1 MRINMLNLKQQYD
14 SIRDEVREAVDAVL
28 ESTAY
33 VLGPRVK
40 EFEAKVAE
48 YIGVSD
54 GIGVAN
60 GTDALHLSVKAL
72 GIGDGDEVITTPFT
86 FFATTEAIMY
96 EGAVP
101 VFVDI
106 DPETYCIDVKGIEE
120 KITKRTKAIMPVH
133 MFGHPADMKSI
144 MQIAEKH
151 GLMVI
156 EDCAQSIGATIDGKK
171 TGSFGNTGCF
181 SFYPSK
187 NLGAFG
193 DGGLIA
199 LNDKAVAESI
209 LKFRNHGSAGG
220 YLHEVVGI
228 NSRLDEIQAAI
239 LLVKLRRIDEFN
251 ALRSARAAQYTKLL
265 SDKVTCPVERPGCR
279 HVYHQYTLR
288 HPERDRIKGKL
299 AKEGIASTVYYP
311 IPVHLQPALA
321 ELGLK
326 KGALP
331 QAELASEQV
340 LSLPMYPELEE
351 SSVETIAGIIAGI

>member
-1 MRINMLNLKQQYD
+1 MIQMLNLKKQYE
-14 SIRDEVREAVDAVL
+14 SISQEVQDAVSAVL

-33 VLGPRVK
+33 ILGPRVK

-48 YIGVSD
+48 YVGVSD

-72 GIGDGDEVITTPFT
+72 GISEGDEVITTPFT
-86 FFATTEAIMY
+86 FFATTEAILY
-96 EGAVP
+96 ERAKP

-106 DPETYCIDVKGIEE
+106 DPETYCIDVARIEE
-120 KITKRTKAIMPVH
+120 KITPRTKAIMPVH
-133 MFGHPADMKSI
+133 MFGHPADMKAI
-144 MQIAEKH
+144 MDIASKH

-156 EDCAQSIGATIDGKK
+156 EDCAQSIGAHINGKK

-193 DGGLIA
+193 DGGLIT
-199 LNDKAVAESI
+199 LNDREVAESI

-228 NSRLDEIQAAI
+228 NSRLDELQAAI
-239 LLVKLRRIDEFN
+239 LLVKLRHLDEYN
-251 ALRSARAAQYTKLL
+251 ALRRQWAARYTSLL
-265 SDKVTCPVERPGCR
+265 DKVVKCPVERPGCH
-279 HVYHQYTLR
+279 HVYHQYTIR
-288 HPERDRIKGKL
+288 HPERDRIKGML
-299 AKEGIASTVYYP
+299 AKEGIASNVYYP

-321 ELGLK
+321 DMGLK
-326 KGALP
+326 KGSIP
-331 QAELASEQV
+331 EAEKASEEV
-340 LSLPMYPELEE
+340 LSLPIFPELDEP
-351 SSVETIAGIIAGI
+351 SVEKIAGIISGV

>member
-1 MRINMLNLKQQYD
+1 MIQMLNLKKQYEG
-14 SIRDEVREAVDAVL
+14 IRKEVEEAVSAVL

-33 VLGPRVK
+33 ILGPRVK

-48 YIGVSD
+48 YVGVSD

-60 GTDALHLSVKAL
+60 GTDALHLSVEAL
-72 GIGDGDEVITTPFT
+72 GIGEGDEVITTPFT
-86 FFATTEAIMY
+86 FFATTEAILY
-96 EGAVP
+96 ERATP

-106 DPETYCIDVKGIEE
+106 DPETYCIDVNKIEE
-120 KITKRTKAIMPVH
+120 KITPRTKAILPVH
-133 MFGHPADMKSI
+133 MFGHPADMKAI
-144 MQIAEKH
+144 MDIADKH

-156 EDCAQSIGATIDGKK
+156 EDCAQSIGAHIDGKK

-193 DGGLIA
+193 DGGLIT
-199 LNDKAVAESI
+199 LNDREVAESI

-228 NSRLDEIQAAI
+228 NSRLDELQAAI
-239 LLVKLRRIDEFN
+239 LLIKLKRIDQYNDLRRKW
-251 ALRSARAAQYTKLL
+251 AAMYTSLL
-265 SDKVTCPVERPGCR
+265 KDKVACPVEHKGCH

-288 HPERDRIKGKL
+288 HPERDRIKGRL
-299 AKEGIASTVYYP
+299 AKEGISSNVYYP

-321 ELGLK
+321 DMGIK
-326 KGALP
+326 KGDMP
-331 QAELASEQV
+331 EAEKASEEV
-340 LSLPMYPELEE
+340 LSLPIFPELDEQ
-351 SSVETIAGIIAGI
+351 SVERIAGIISGV